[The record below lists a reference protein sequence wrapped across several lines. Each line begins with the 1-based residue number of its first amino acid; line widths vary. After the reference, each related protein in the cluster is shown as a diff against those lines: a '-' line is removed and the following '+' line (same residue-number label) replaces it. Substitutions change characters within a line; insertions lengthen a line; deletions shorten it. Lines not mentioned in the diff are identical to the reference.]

1 MGSFAESSMHPLSRR
16 RLFQLSGGL
25 ALAAAA
31 PSAFARASAADL
43 RGDIAILRQAWET
56 MHPGLYRYSTPAQ
69 IADRFAGL
77 DAAWSAPGSFQDR
90 LLALTRVTAAVG
102 CGHTFP
108 SPYNSTA
115 ATVAQMYPARSLV
128 PFRFRWIGGQMVVTR
143 DDSAEQV
150 FPRGAVITAVNG
162 TPTEALLAALIPL
175 ARADGGNDGKRV
187 SLMEMRGED
196 RFETF
201 DIHLPLV
208 LPGLWETAAFTLADG
223 RIVRARL
230 LTLAERKAAMAPAAD
245 PPPGANPWTLAQDAE
260 GIARLTMPG
269 WALYDSDFGWEAWL
283 GQAMDELTGDGA
295 RGLIVDLRGNEGGL
309 DCGDLILSRLLDR
322 DLALPAD
329 QRWTRYRRAPE
340 ALHPYLDTW
349 DRSFLDW
356 GEQAVGPDDRGLYR
370 LTRYDDSAE
379 AGTVLRPQGRR
390 FRGPVMILCDA
401 SNSSA
406 TFQFARTVK
415 DNGLATLLGQTTG
428 GNRRG
433 INGGAFFF
441 LRLPASGFEV
451 DLPLIASF
459 PTTPQPD
466 AGIEPDIAV
475 ATTALDIA
483 RGRDAQMEA
492 ATARIRAV

>member
-1 MGSFAESSMHPLSRR
+1 MNPLSRR

-31 PSAFARASAADL
+31 PSALAQASVGDL
-43 RGDIAILRQAWET
+43 RGDIAILRHAWET
-56 MHPGLYRYSTPAQ
+56 MHPGLYRYNTPAQ
-69 IADRFAGL
+69 MADRFARL
-77 DAAWSAPGSFQDR
+77 ETAWAAPGSFQDR
-90 LLALTRVTAAVG
+90 LLALTRITAAVR

-108 SPYNSTA
+108 SPYNSTD
-115 ATVAQMYPARSLV
+115 ATVAQMYPARALV
-128 PFRFRWIGGQMVVTR
+128 PFRFRWIGGHMVVTR

-150 FPRGAVITAVNG
+150 FPRGAVVTAVNG
-162 TPTEALLAALIPL
+162 NPTEALLAALIPL

-187 SLMEMRGED
+187 SLMEVRGED
-196 RFETF
+196 RFEAF
-201 DIHLPLV
+201 DIHLPLI
-208 LPGLWETAAFTLADG
+208 LPGLSETAAFTLADG
-223 RIVRARL
+223 RIVHAGL
-230 LTLAERKAAMAPAAD
+230 LNLAERKAAMAPAD
-245 PPPGANPWTLAQDAE
+245 PAPGANPWTLEQDAH
-260 GIARLTMPG
+260 GVARLTMPG
-269 WALYDSDFGWEAWL
+269 WALYNSDFGWEAWL
-283 GQAMDELTGDGA
+283 GQAMDDLSANGA

-309 DCGDLILSRLLDR
+309 DCGDLILGRLLDR
-322 DLALPAD
+322 DLGLPGD

-356 GEQAVGPDDRGLYR
+356 GDQAVGPDVRGLYR

-379 AGTVLRPQGRR
+379 VGTVLRPQGRR
-390 FRGPVMILCDA
+390 FRGPVVVLCDA

-415 DNGLATLLGQTTG
+415 DNGLATLAGQTTG

-483 RGRDAQMEA
+483 EGRDPQMVA
-492 ATARIRAV
+492 ATARILTA